1 MDPTRSAAPDQFRKS
16 SYSRTNDC
24 VEVADG
30 VGVSAVRDTRHR
42 AFGTL
47 LFSSS
52 EWRAFIAAAK
62 RGET

>member
-1 MDPTRSAAPDQFRKS
+1 MNPIPSTAPGQFRKS

-42 AFGTL
+42 AIGTL

-52 EWRAFIAAAK
+52 EWRAFIEATK